1 MSIIT
6 TFVCECNGINYCN
19 KSNFDQHKKTK
30 KHIQYEVT
38 KEIKMLKIKLT
49 DLENKNNIQQSK
61 IATLT
66 EENNYLKDIISIMK
80 NLTFSKK
87 QEKELECINLI
98 EL

>member
-1 MSIIT
+1 MSIIN

-49 DLENKNNIQQSK
+49 ELENSNNIKKNK
-61 IATLT
+61 IESLIN
-66 EENNYLKDIISIMK
+66 ENNALKDAISIMK
-80 NLTFSKK
+80 DLTFSKNQK
-87 QEKELECINLI
+87 QLETINLI